1 MDRKKIMNYEEAAA
15 YINDTPRF
23 TTKNTLDNTRAVL
36 EHLGRPDRRLKF
48 IHVAGS
54 NGKGSVCAY
63 LSSILTTAGKQTGL
77 FISPHL
83 VDINERFQLNQKMVS
98 NEVFLEA
105 FQAVMEAV
113 EALLQERPRRFS
125 HPTFFELL
133 FLMGIYIFD
142 KYGMEYVVLETGLG
156 GRLDATN
163 VIERP
168 LVSVITSISLEHTEY
183 LGDTYELIA
192 GEKAGIIKEGCP
204 VVYDGTRK
212 DVERVILAKAAETH
226 SKAYAIRPDMYKILV
241 NSQKTI
247 DFSMDTGY
255 YLPMD
260 VSISSVAEYQIM
272 NAMEAVTA
280 ARVLDIGLTEDDI
293 HKGMERMRWEGRME
307 TVLPGV
313 ILDGAHNDSG
323 VEEFVKTA
331 VKFQKDTK
339 VTLLFSCVKE
349 KDYEGMIRTICG
361 NISFESAVVTQ
372 LESERCVPSPEL
384 ARIFRKYTERPV
396 VEIPSVPEAFEEA
409 LRRKGDGMLF
419 CVGSLYL
426 VGSLKRV
433 IRSKNYA

>member
-1 MDRKKIMNYEEAAA
+1 MK
-15 YINDTPRF
+15 
-23 TTKNTLDNTRAVL
+23 L
-36 EHLGRPDRRLKF
+36 

-83 VDINERFQLNQKMVS
+83 VDINERFQLNQQMVS
-98 NEVFLEA
+98 NELFLEA
-105 FQAVMEAV
+105 FEAVMDIV
-113 EALLQERPRRFS
+113 HRLLKEQPGDFA

-133 FLMGIYIFD
+133 FLMGIWIFD
-142 KYGMEYVVLETGLG
+142 KSGMEYVVLETGLG
-156 GRLDATN
+156 GRFDATN
-163 VIERP
+163 VIEKP
-168 LVSVITSISLEHTEY
+168 MVSVITSISLEHTEY
-183 LGDTYELIA
+183 LGDTYEQIA

-204 VVYDGTRK
+204 VVYDGTRA
-212 DVERVILAKAAETH
+212 DVESVILKKAARMH
-226 SKAYAIRPDMYKILV
+226 AKAYAIRPDMYKILM
-241 NSQKTI
+241 NTQKTI

-280 ARVLDIGLTEDDI
+280 ARIMDIGLTQEDI
-293 HKGMERMRWEGRME
+293 HNGMERMHWEGRME
-307 TVLPGV
+307 TILPGV

-331 VKFQKDTK
+331 RRFQKDGK

-349 KDYEGMIRTICG
+349 KDYEGMIRTICENLELSG
-361 NISFESAVVTQ
+361 VVVTQ
-372 LESERCVPSPEL
+372 IESDRLIPADEL
-384 ARIFRKYTERPV
+384 AQIFRKYTRQEV
-396 VEIPSVPEAFEEA
+396 TAIASIPDA
-409 LRRKGDGMLF
+409 LDAALEKKGDGILF

-426 VGSLKRV
+426 AGSLKNI
-433 IRSKNYA
+433 IRSREHA

>member
-1 MDRKKIMNYEEAAA
+1 M
-15 YINDTPRF
+15 
-23 TTKNTLDNTRAVL
+23 VL
-36 EHLGRPDRRLKF
+36 EAMGHPERRMKL

-98 NEVFLEA
+98 NELFLEA
-105 FQAVMEAV
+105 FEAVMDIV
-113 EALLQERPRRFS
+113 HRLLKEQPEDFS

-142 KYGMEYVVLETGLG
+142 KSGMEYVVLETGLG

-163 VIERP
+163 VIEKP

-183 LGDTYELIA
+183 LGNTYEEIA

-204 VVYDGTRK
+204 VVYDGTRP
-212 DVERVILAKAAETH
+212 DVEAAILKKADEMHA
-226 SKAYAIRPDMYKILV
+226 KAYAIRPDMYKILM
-241 NSQKTI
+241 NTQKTI

-280 ARVLDIGLTEDDI
+280 AHVLDIGLTEEVI

-307 TVLPGV
+307 TILPGV

-331 VKFQKDTK
+331 RRFQKDTK

-349 KDYEGMIRTICG
+349 KDYEGMIRTICENLDLSG
-361 NISFESAVVTQ
+361 VVVTEI
-372 LESERCVPSPEL
+372 ESDRYIPADEL
-384 ARIFRKYTERPV
+384 AHIFRKYTSQEVTV
-396 VEIPSVPEAFEEA
+396 VASIPDA
-409 LRRKGDGMLF
+409 LDTALQKKGDGILF

-426 VGSLKRV
+426 AGSLKSI
-433 IRSKNYA
+433 IRSRDYA

>member
-1 MDRKKIMNYEEAAA
+1 MNYREAEA

-23 TTKNTLDNTRAVL
+23 TKKNTLENTRMVL
-36 EHLGRPDRRLKF
+36 AAMGHPERGMKL

-83 VDINERFQLNQKMVS
+83 VDINERFQLNQQMVS
-98 NEVFLEA
+98 NELFLEA
-105 FQAVMEAV
+105 FEAVMGIV
-113 EALLQERPRRFS
+113 HRLLKEQPGDFA

-133 FLMGIYIFD
+133 FLMGIWIFD
-142 KYGMEYVVLETGLG
+142 KSGMEYVVLETGLG
-156 GRLDATN
+156 GRFDATN
-163 VIERP
+163 VIEKP
-168 LVSVITSISLEHTEY
+168 MVSVITSISLEHTEY
-183 LGDTYELIA
+183 LGDTYEQIA

-204 VVYDGTRK
+204 VVYDGTRA
-212 DVERVILAKAAETH
+212 DVESVILKKAARMH
-226 SKAYAIRPDMYKILV
+226 AKAYAIRPDMYKILM
-241 NSQKTI
+241 NTQKTI

-272 NAMEAVTA
+272 NAMEAVTS
-280 ARVLDIGLTEDDI
+280 ARIMDIGLTQEDI
-293 HKGMERMRWEGRME
+293 HNGMERMHWEGRME
-307 TVLPGV
+307 TILPGV

-331 VKFQKDTK
+331 RRFQKDGK

-349 KDYEGMIRTICG
+349 KDYEGMIRTICENLELSG
-361 NISFESAVVTQ
+361 VVVTQ
-372 LESERCVPSPEL
+372 IESDRLIPADEL
-384 ARIFRKYTERPV
+384 AQIFRKYTRQEV
-396 VEIPSVPEAFEEA
+396 TAIASIPDA
-409 LRRKGDGMLF
+409 LDAALEKKGDGILF

-426 VGSLKRV
+426 AGSLKNI
-433 IRSKNYA
+433 IRSREHA

>member
-1 MDRKKIMNYEEAAA
+1 MNYREAEA
-15 YINDTPRF
+15 YINDTPKF
-23 TTKNTLDNTRAVL
+23 TKKNTLENTRMVL
-36 EHLGRPDRRLKF
+36 AAMGHPERGMKL

-83 VDINERFQLNQKMVS
+83 VDINERFQLNQQMVS
-98 NEVFLEA
+98 NELFLEA
-105 FQAVMEAV
+105 FEAVMDIV
-113 EALLQERPRRFS
+113 HRLLKEQPGDFA

-133 FLMGIYIFD
+133 FLMGIWIFD
-142 KYGMEYVVLETGLG
+142 KSGMEYVVLETGLG
-156 GRLDATN
+156 GRFDATN
-163 VIERP
+163 VIEKP
-168 LVSVITSISLEHTEY
+168 MISVITSISLEHTEY
-183 LGDTYELIA
+183 LGDTYEQIA

-204 VVYDGTRK
+204 VVYDGTRA
-212 DVERVILAKAAETH
+212 DVESVILKKAARMH
-226 SKAYAIRPDMYKILV
+226 AKAYAIRPDMYKILM
-241 NSQKTI
+241 NTQKTI

-280 ARVLDIGLTEDDI
+280 ARIMDIGLTQEDI
-293 HKGMERMRWEGRME
+293 HNGMERMHWEGRME
-307 TVLPGV
+307 TILPGV

-331 VKFQKDTK
+331 RRFQKDGK

-349 KDYEGMIRTICG
+349 KDYEGMIRTICENLELSG
-361 NISFESAVVTQ
+361 VVVTQ
-372 LESERCVPSPEL
+372 IESDRLIPADEL
-384 ARIFRKYTERPV
+384 AQIFRKYTRQEV
-396 VEIPSVPEAFEEA
+396 TAIASIPDA
-409 LRRKGDGMLF
+409 LDAALEKKGDGILF

-426 VGSLKRV
+426 AGSLKNI
-433 IRSKNYA
+433 IRSREHA

>member
-1 MDRKKIMNYEEAAA
+1 MNYEEAVA

-36 EHLGRPDRRLKF
+36 AAMGHPERRMKL

-83 VDINERFQLNQKMVS
+83 VDINERFMINQQPVS
-98 NEVFLEA
+98 DELFLEA
-105 FQAVMEAV
+105 FEAVMDTV
-113 EALLQERPRRFS
+113 RRLLKERPDSFA

-142 KYGMEYVVLETGLG
+142 KSRMEYVVLETGLG
-156 GRLDATN
+156 GRFDATN
-163 VIERP
+163 VIEKP
-168 LVSVITSISLEHTEY
+168 LVCVITSISLEHTEY

-204 VVYDGTRK
+204 VVYDATRE
-212 DVERVILAKAAETH
+212 DVEKVILKKASEMHA
-226 SKAYAIRPDMYKILV
+226 KAYAIRPDMYKILM
-241 NSQKTI
+241 NTQKTI

-255 YLPMD
+255 YLPMN

-272 NAMEAVTA
+272 NACEAVTA
-280 ARVLDIGLTEDDI
+280 AHVLDIGLTEGDI
-293 HKGMERMRWEGRME
+293 HRGMEKMRWEGRME

-331 VKFQKDTK
+331 KKFQKDTK

-349 KDYEGMIRTICG
+349 KDYEGMIRTICE
-361 NISFESAVVTQ
+361 NIAFDGVVVT
-372 LESERCVPSPEL
+372 EVDSDRRVKAEEL
-384 ARIFRKYTERPV
+384 SQIFRKYTRQPV
-396 VEIPSVPEAFEEA
+396 WEYPSIPEAFEAA
-409 LRRKGDGMLF
+409 LKRREDGILF

-426 VGSLKRV
+426 VGSLKSI
-433 IRSKNYA
+433 IRSQKHA